1 MLLSQKYEDFLNKV
15 PRRTNEC
22 WLGDIY
28 NDDEIYVCGYKFLVH
43 FEETALRI
51 WQLMDGSRTILELVE
66 QLCRECDPVNESKVL
81 EDTIRYIMQLEKIG
95 LAAWRSRPLFE
106 EVQLDD

>member
-1 MLLSQKYEDFLNKV
+1 MMKYM
-15 PRRTNEC
+15 
-22 WLGDIY
+22 
-28 NDDEIYVCGYKFLVH
+28 YVVISFFVH

-66 QLCRECDPVNESKVL
+66 QLCREYAPVNENKVL
-81 EDTIRYIMQLEKIG
+81 EDTISYIMQLEKIG